1 MTSILNENKELFDK
15 ITSYC
20 GNVYRRRLIKDL
32 EDLITVYSIVKVN
45 FDENLRVPIV
55 TVIADC
61 NVIKITLHKSFPFKC
76 HSSIELNGEPYS
88 KILIYTSG
96 ERKAALKELK
106 GIDCLCCESYLCESN
121 WKIQLR
127 LRDIVDEVLKNIQIN
142 KELDTYIRN
151 KHINNNNNS
160 NDNSNINTNEIVD
173 SNKKRK
179 IH

>member
-15 ITSYC
+15 ITLYC

-32 EDLITVYSIVKVN
+32 EDLITVYSIVQVN
-45 FDENLRVPIV
+45 FDDNLRVPIV

-106 GIDCLCCESYLCESN
+106 GIDCLCCESYICESN

-127 LRDIVDEVLKNIQIN
+127 LRDIVDEVLKNIKIN
-142 KELDTYIRN
+142 IELDTYIRN
-151 KHINNNNNS
+151 KHNNN
-160 NDNSNINTNEIVD
+160 DKINENVD
-173 SNKKRK
+173 ANKKRK

>member
-15 ITSYC
+15 ITLYC

-142 KELDTYIRN
+142 KEIDTYIRN
-151 KHINNNNNS
+151 KRNNNNDNNNNNNEI
-160 NDNSNINTNEIVD
+160 NDNVD
-173 SNKKRK
+173 ANKKRK